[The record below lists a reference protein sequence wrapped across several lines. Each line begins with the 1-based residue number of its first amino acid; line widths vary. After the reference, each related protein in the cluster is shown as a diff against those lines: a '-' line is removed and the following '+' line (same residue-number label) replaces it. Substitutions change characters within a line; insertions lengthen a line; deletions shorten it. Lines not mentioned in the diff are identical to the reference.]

1 VLPLL
6 ATALGN
12 FPRERLLD
20 GQTAIQRLHRLE
32 RTFSKDARGVRFFV
46 KRDDLMGLGGGGNKL
61 RKLEFTIG
69 EALARGC
76 DALVTSGGVQSNHA
90 RLSAAAAAKA
100 GLSCDL
106 VLTRAVP
113 RDDKDYQYGG
123 NVLLDQL
130 FGAKIHKLAEAVQ
143 AGPFVEDLVRQ
154 LRGRGRRPY
163 VLGMGGSSPVG
174 CLGYVACAAEI
185 ASQER
190 ELGTTFA
197 AIVTAN
203 GSSGTHAGLAA
214 GFRALGHDP
223 ARVASF
229 AVLASAEETRATTLD
244 LARRTL
250 ALIDDDAT
258 LDAAQIVVSGE
269 ELGGGYGLPTENMR
283 AAVRR
288 LARCE
293 GLLLDPVYSGKA
305 FAGVLAEIERGN
317 FKSGDAVL
325 FLMTGGLPG
334 LFAYRRAFS

>member
-1 VLPLL
+1 VWPRL
-6 ATALGN
+6 ATALEN

-20 GQTAIQRLHRLE
+20 GPTPIQRLYRLE
-32 RTFSKDARGVRFFV
+32 RTLSKDARGVRFFV

-61 RKLEFTIG
+61 RKLEFAIG

-76 DALVTSGGVQSNHA
+76 DAFVTSGGLQSNHA

-113 RDDKDYQYGG
+113 RDDDDYQYGG

-130 FGAKIHKLAEAVQ
+130 FGANVHKLAEGVQ
-143 AGPFVEDLVRQ
+143 AGPFVEELVAQ
-154 LRGRGRRPY
+154 LRGSGRRPY

-190 ELGTTFA
+190 DLGTTFA

-214 GFRALGHDP
+214 GFRALGLDP

-244 LARRTL
+244 LARFTL
-250 ALIDDDAT
+250 ELIDNDAT

-269 ELGGGYGLPTENMR
+269 ELGSGYGLPTETMR

-288 LARCE
+288 LGRCE
-293 GLLLDPVYSGKA
+293 GLVLDPVYSGKA
-305 FAGVLAEIERGN
+305 FAGVLAEIERGR
-317 FKSGDAVL
+317 FKDGDAVL

>member
-1 VLPLL
+1 VFASL
-6 ATALGN
+6 ATVLKK

-20 GQTAIQRLHRLE
+20 GPTPIQRLYRLE
-32 RTFSKDARGVRFFV
+32 QTLQKDVRGVRLFV

-76 DALVTSGGVQSNHA
+76 DAFVTSGGVQSNHA

-113 RDDKDYQYGG
+113 RDDDDYQYGG

-130 FGAKIHKLAEAVQ
+130 FGANVHKLPEGAQGERFVQ
-143 AGPFVEDLVRQ
+143 QLVAQ
-154 LRGRGRRPY
+154 MKKRGRRPY
-163 VLGMGGSSPVG
+163 VVGTGGSSPVG

-185 ASQER
+185 ATQER
-190 ELGTTFA
+190 DLGTTFS
-197 AIVTAN
+197 AIVMAN

-214 GFRALGHDP
+214 GFKALGLDP
-223 ARVASF
+223 ARIASYS
-229 AVLASAEETRATTLD
+229 VLAGPEAARVTTLE

-250 ALIDDDAT
+250 ALIDNESM
-258 LDAAQIVVSGE
+258 LDASEIVVSGE
-269 ELGGGYGLPTENMR
+269 QLGDGYGLPTEAMR

-288 LARCE
+288 VARSE
-293 GLLLDPVYSGKA
+293 GLILDPVYSGKA
-305 FAGVLAEIERGN
+305 FAGILAAIERGTFRN
-317 FKSGDAVL
+317 GDAVL
-325 FLMTGGLPG
+325 FLMTGGSPG
-334 LFAYRRAFS
+334 LFAYRQTFS